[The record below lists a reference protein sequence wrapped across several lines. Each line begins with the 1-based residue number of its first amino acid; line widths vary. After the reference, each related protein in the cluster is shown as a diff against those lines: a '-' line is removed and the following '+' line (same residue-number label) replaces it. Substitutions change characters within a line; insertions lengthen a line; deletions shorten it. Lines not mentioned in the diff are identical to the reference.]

1 MVRIRH
7 VAVVVNDAERMAAFY
22 EDVLGFT
29 RLGGRTPNHFPGT
42 AIDMGDGEVQ
52 LSLLQRH
59 DESQTHEWSQNN
71 IGPNH
76 IGVEVDS
83 PTDVAAKLAKH
94 DIAVIG
100 PRYLDDDPTKLRYF
114 KFRDPEGIEVDV
126 SISPHVWSVG

>member
-7 VAVVVNDAERMAAFY
+7 VAVVVNDAERIAAFY
-22 EDVLGFT
+22 EDVLGFK
-29 RLGGRTPNHFPGT
+29 RLGGRTPNHFPGK

-52 LSLLQRH
+52 FSLLQRH
-59 DESQTHEWSQNN
+59 DDSRTQEWSQNN

-83 PTDVAAKLAKH
+83 PSEVATKLAAY

-100 PRYLDDDPTKLRYF
+100 PRYVDDDPPTLRYF
-114 KFRDPEGIEVDV
+114 KFRDPEGVEVDV